1 MSAVLEPDRP
11 WDRSSK
17 LALALLVVGALA
29 SLAWL
34 VHPYH
39 EANVATN
46 DAAIYIV
53 VAKAMLAGE
62 GYTFLDRPF
71 TVHPPGMPLLI
82 AAVMAWRGLDFYAL
96 NFVVNLFAVLLVASL
111 FVLIRPR
118 LGPWLAFLVCALVW
132 LNPTVRR
139 LSNQVMSDVPGAAL
153 MVTCLVVERWASRRP
168 SYAREILLGALIALS
183 AYVRTVSV
191 LLIPAIL
198 LGRALGLWGSHPKL
212 REWVEF
218 AKRRAVPFVA
228 VCLALLVPWNI
239 RSARLAPK
247 ETIDQNFVHSYSSGM
262 WHADPRDPNS
272 PTLPVRAILERI
284 PIRGEQISGLIGNRL
299 WTKNELFDRTDDTDD
314 IGGERGAVANDEIEI
329 RSSDVVAG
337 AFVWLAAAW
346 ILLRKRRA
354 SEWLLAANVA
364 LVSIYFG
371 FQHRLVLLPFVLG
384 IPLAVECVLDLAQRA
399 GRVRAAS
406 FACAAALFAAI
417 AVDFRPRE
425 GWENIAARH
434 RLFQEFCDD
443 AARHLRPDARLAAPI
458 GWHYSLYL
466 DRPVYSLTFAK
477 LRKDD
482 SRSAQF
488 IYDKYGLNTL
498 ICAPFTAAEVS
509 LLPQCRALPN
519 CEPVAHGGV
528 VVRVRE

>member
-17 LALALLVVGALA
+17 LALALLVLGALV

-71 TVHPPGMPLLI
+71 TVHPPGMPLLA

-96 NFVVNLFAVLLVASL
+96 NFMVSMFGVLLVASL

-118 LGPWLAFLVCALVW
+118 IGPWLAFLVCVLVW

-168 SYAREILLGALIALS
+168 SLAREILLGALIALS

-198 LGRALGLWGSHPKL
+198 LARAIAIWGSHPKPL
-212 REWVEF
+212 EWVRF
-218 AKRRAVPFVA
+218 AKLRAVPFVA
-228 VCLALLVPWNI
+228 VCLVLLVPWNI

-262 WHADPRDPNS
+262 WHADPRDPHS
-272 PTLPVRAILERI
+272 PTLPVRAIFDRI
-284 PIRGEQISGLIGNRL
+284 PIRGEQIAGLIGNRL
-299 WTKNELFDRTDDTDD
+299 RTKNELFDRPDDSA
-314 IGGERGAVANDEIEI
+314 GERGTVANDEVEI
-329 RSSDVVAG
+329 RTVDVVAG
-337 AFVWLAAAW
+337 AAVLLAAAW
-346 ILLRKRRA
+346 MLVRKRRA
-354 SEWLLAANVA
+354 SDWLLAANVA

-384 IPLAVECVLDLAQRA
+384 VPLAVEFAIDRA
-399 GRVRAAS
+399 RAAR
-406 FACAAALFAAI
+406 FVCAAALLAVIAI
-417 AVDFRPRE
+417 DFRPRE

-434 RLFQEFCDD
+434 RLFQEFAGD

-488 IYDKYGLNTL
+488 VYDKYGLNTL

>member
-1 MSAVLEPDRP
+1 MSAALEPDRP

-17 LALALLVVGALA
+17 LAFALLVLGALA

-62 GYTFLDRPF
+62 GYTYLGQPF
-71 TVHPPGMPLLI
+71 TVHPPGMPLVA
-82 AAVMAWRGLDFYAL
+82 AAVIAWRGLDFYAL
-96 NFVVNLFAVLLVASL
+96 NFTVNLLAVLLVLSL
-111 FVLIRPR
+111 FVLVRPR
-118 LGPWLAFLVCALVW
+118 IGPWLAFLVCALVW

-168 SYAREILLGALIALS
+168 SYGREILLGALIALS

-198 LGRALGLWGSHPKL
+198 LARALALWGSHPK
-212 REWVEF
+212 RTEWVRF
-218 AKRRAVPFVA
+218 ARLRAVPFVA

-239 RSARLAPK
+239 RCARFAPN

-272 PTLPVRAILERI
+272 PTLPVRTVLERI
-284 PIRGEQISGLIGNRL
+284 PVRGEQIAGLVGNRL
-299 WTKNELFDRTDDTDD
+299 RSKNELFEDPSGSGR
-314 IGGERGAVANDEIEI
+314 ERGAVANDEIEI
-329 RSSDVVAG
+329 GSAEIVAG
-337 AFVWLAAAW
+337 AAVLLAAAW
-346 ILLRKRRA
+346 ILVTKRRA

-371 FQHRLVLLPFVLG
+371 FQHRLVLLPFVLAV
-384 IPLAVECVLDLAQRA
+384 PLAVEFWIDRA
-399 GRVRAAS
+399 RAAR
-406 FACAAALFAAI
+406 FACAAALLTII

-425 GWENIAARH
+425 GWESIAARH
-434 RLFQEFCDD
+434 RLFEEFCAD
-443 AARHLRPDARLAAPI
+443 ASRHFRPDARLAAAI
-458 GWHYSLYL
+458 GWHYSLFL
-466 DRPVYSLTFAK
+466 DRPVYSLMFAK
-477 LRKDD
+477 QRADD

-488 IYDKYGLNTL
+488 VYEKYALNTL
-498 ICAPFTAAEVS
+498 ICAPFTAAEVA
-509 LLPQCRALPN
+509 LLPQCRALPS
-519 CEPVAHGGV
+519 CENLIHGGV

>member
-1 MSAVLEPDRP
+1 MSALLEPDRP

-17 LALALLVVGALA
+17 LAFALLVVGALG
-29 SLAWL
+29 SLAWF

-62 GYTFLDRPF
+62 GYTYLERPF

-96 NFVVNLFAVLLVASL
+96 NFAVHLFAVLLALSL
-111 FVLIRPR
+111 FVLVRPR
-118 LGPWLAFLVCALVW
+118 IGPWLAFLVCALVW

-198 LGRALGLWGSHPKL
+198 LARALSLWASHPKRL
-212 REWVEF
+212 EWVRF
-218 AKRRAVPFVA
+218 AKLRAVPFVA
-228 VCLALLVPWNI
+228 VCLALLVPWSI
-239 RSARLAPK
+239 RCARLAPN
-247 ETIDQNFVHSYSSGM
+247 EIIDQNFVHSYSSGM

-272 PTLPVRAILERI
+272 PTLPLRTILERV
-284 PIRGEQISGLIGNRL
+284 PIRGAQITGLIGNRL
-299 WTKNELFDRTDDTDD
+299 RSKNELFDRAGES
-314 IGGERGAVANDEIEI
+314 GGEPGAVANDEIEI
-329 RSSDVVAG
+329 ETTEVVAG
-337 AFVWLAAAW
+337 AAVLLAAAW
-346 ILLRKRRA
+346 ILLTKRRA

-384 IPLAVECVLDLAQRA
+384 VPLAVECVLDLAHRA
-399 GRVRAAS
+399 GRVRAAR
-406 FACAAALFAAI
+406 FACAAALLAVI

-458 GWHYSLYL
+458 GWHYSLFL
-466 DRPVYSLTFAK
+466 DRPVYSLNFSK
-477 LRKDD
+477 LRAGDG
-482 SRSAQF
+482 RSAQF
-488 IYDKYGLNTL
+488 VYDKYGLNTL
-498 ICAPFTAAEVS
+498 ICAPFTSTEQA
-509 LLPQCRALPN
+509 LLVECRTLPR
-519 CEPVAHGGV
+519 CENVAHGGV